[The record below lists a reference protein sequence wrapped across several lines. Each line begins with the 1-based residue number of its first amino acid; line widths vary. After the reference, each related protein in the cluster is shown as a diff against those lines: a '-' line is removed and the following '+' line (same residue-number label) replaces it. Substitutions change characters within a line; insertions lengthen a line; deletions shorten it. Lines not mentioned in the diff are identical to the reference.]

1 MLRGKNCDCNHNLCS
16 VIIIITII
24 SIEFWAT
31 DQKLCYSD
39 LAIMNWAE
47 CSWATLDTCY
57 QNLVRK
63 HTQTKSAGKLTHL
76 TLWYAHVRG
85 VSGGKI
91 H

>member
-1 MLRGKNCDCNHNLCS
+1 MQCNNCYYYNFDWILSHRSKTMLVKTKS
-16 VIIIITII
+16 
-24 SIEFWAT
+24 
-31 DQKLCYSD
+31 YSD

-57 QNLVRK
+57 QNLVRN